1 MSMNDYSIDQ
11 LMLFIGGV
19 ASSVVLILLA
29 CQKSKCEEIGCCG
42 CKIKRNVEAIIQE
55 EKLKRGIP
63 STPRR
68 SERIKEKELDLT
80 HSEAKEPHPEGAE
93 P

>member
-1 MSMNDYSIDQ
+1 MSMDDYSIDQ

-42 CKIKRNVEAIIQE
+42 CRIKRNVDAIIQE
-55 EKLKRGIP
+55 EKLKLTGHTGE
-63 STPRR
+63 TPRR
-68 SERIKEKELDLT
+68 QSAEEDKVKLELKPPTIKDKN
-80 HSEAKEPHPEGAE
+80 
-93 P
+93 

>member
-1 MSMNDYSIDQ
+1 MSMDDYSIDQ

-19 ASSVVLILLA
+19 ASSLVLVLLA

-55 EKLKRGIP
+55 EKLKLTGHAGN
-63 STPRR
+63 TP
-68 SERIKEKELDLT
+68 KVKQDKPKLELIEPEPEDL
-80 HSEAKEPHPEGAE
+80 P
-93 P
+93 

>member
-1 MSMNDYSIDQ
+1 MSMDDYSIDQ

-55 EKLKRGIP
+55 QKIKRGIP

-80 HSEAKEPHPEGAE
+80 PEPEPEPE
-93 P
+93 PEP

>member
-1 MSMNDYSIDQ
+1 MSMDDYSIDQ

-42 CKIKRNVEAIIQE
+42 CKIRRNVEAIIQE
-55 EKLKRGIP
+55 EKLKMTGHTGD
-63 STPRR
+63 TPRR
-68 SERIKEKELDLT
+68 SERIKEKELILVD
-80 HSEAKEPHPEGAE
+80 EPEPE

>member
-1 MSMNDYSIDQ
+1 MSMDDYSIDQ

-19 ASSVVLILLA
+19 ASSVVLVLLA

-55 EKLKRGIP
+55 EKIKRGIP

-68 SERIKEKELDLT
+68 SDRIKEKDLIQLPP
-80 HSEAKEPHPEGAE
+80 EAPEPEPE

>member
-1 MSMNDYSIDQ
+1 MYDYSIDQ

-19 ASSVVLILLA
+19 ASSVVLVLLA

-42 CKIKRNVEAIIQE
+42 CKIRRNVEAIIQE
-55 EKLKRGIP
+55 EKLKMTGH
-63 STPRR
+63 TGKRR
-68 SERIKEKELDLT
+68 SDRIKEKDLIQ
-80 HSEAKEPHPEGAE
+80 SPPEAPEPEPE

>member
-1 MSMNDYSIDQ
+1 MSMDDYSIDQ

-19 ASSVVLILLA
+19 ASSVVLVLLA

-42 CKIKRNVEAIIQE
+42 CKIRRNVEAIIQE
-55 EKLKRGIP
+55 EKLKMTGHTGD
-63 STPRR
+63 TPRR
-68 SERIKEKELDLT
+68 SERIKEKELDLIQP
-80 HSEAKEPHPEGAE
+80 EPEPE

>member
-1 MSMNDYSIDQ
+1 MSLDSYSIDQ
-11 LMLFIGGV
+11 LMLFIGGC

-55 EKLKRGIP
+55 EKIKRGIP

-68 SERIKEKELDLT
+68 SERIKEKELILVD
-80 HSEAKEPHPEGAE
+80 EPEPEPE